1 LVLADDDLTMRWL
14 IEAVNTV
21 YMQTQEDL
29 TRATALAEGLREDGD
44 TEARAG
50 AERLLQLLTTVQ

>member
-29 TRATALAEGLREDGD
+29 TRATALAEGLWEDGD